1 MTTYYARIHE
11 RDLPANVAAG
21 WTEVGRD
28 YVPSLFADV
37 VLLEWSGQGEPP
49 AVERSL

>member
-1 MTTYYARIHE
+1 LVTYYARIHE

-37 VLLEWSGQGEPP
+37 VLLEWVGEEPP